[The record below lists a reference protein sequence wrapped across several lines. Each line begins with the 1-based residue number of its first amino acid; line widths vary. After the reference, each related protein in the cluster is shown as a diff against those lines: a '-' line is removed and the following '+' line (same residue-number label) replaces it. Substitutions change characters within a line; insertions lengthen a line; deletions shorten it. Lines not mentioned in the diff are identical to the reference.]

1 MTTSIKAKQK
11 ELDKR
16 KLNKNKLFWCYAYN
30 HVSYCPRNHNFD
42 IKLNFRIILISIS
55 CIQNPTRTSMATSI
69 LARLN
74 FIKTESQTNKHKT
87 NVTKL
92 HLIIKFFEN
101 ILNICFV
108 FKYIINSYVDK
119 PQNDLITSI
128 WDETIFNLIIQLK

>member
-1 MTTSIKAKQK
+1 MT
-11 ELDKR
+11 
-16 KLNKNKLFWCYAYN
+16 
-30 HVSYCPRNHNFD
+30 
-42 IKLNFRIILISIS
+42 LISIS

-69 LARLN
+69 LAGLN
-74 FIKTESQTNKHKT
+74 FVKTESQTNKHKT

-108 FKYIINSYVDK
+108 LKYIINSYVDK

-128 WDETIFNLIIQLK
+128 